1 MSQGLD
7 NLKHIVVLMMENRSF
22 DHMLGGLS
30 KKFPK
35 INGLTGNEA
44 NPDSAG
50 NMVQVSATADWRGQL
65 SHDPD
70 HHFPGVDVQI
80 YGGAPFSPRRAANMQ
95 GFVQSYGTQGPNVQD
110 SHAIMQYFPPEKIP
124 VLTKLA
130 TEYAVFNGWFSSIP
144 GPTICNRAFA
154 HYGTSFGNV
163 DMNMFLVSDAD
174 RAKIPTIYERLAAG
188 GHSAKLYY
196 YDLPSSTMEIVN
208 LIKDQS
214 FFGVFSD
221 FVADCKSGNL
231 PQYSFVEPNYSDHP
245 APDGTQLPATDQH
258 PDHHVLAGDNFIG
271 KVYDCIRINPKLWQS
286 TALLIVYDEH
296 GGLYDH
302 VVPPSCTP
310 DGFHAPEAATG
321 VPNLTF
327 DFDRLGIRVPAV
339 LVSPYIPRGTVVAGT
354 EDPANERI
362 FEHASIPATVS
373 RHFLDGND
381 MGTPREQQAE
391 TFLDLLGDRLR
402 PDNDCVFFPKAMKG

>member
-1 MSQGLD
+1 MPQGLD

-22 DHMLGGLS
+22 DHMLGGLM

-35 INGLTGNEA
+35 INGLTGNES

-50 NMVQVSATADWRGQL
+50 NMVQVSATADYRGQL

-70 HHFPGVDVQI
+70 HHFPGADVQI
-80 YGGAPFSPRRAANMQ
+80 YGGVPFSPGRVANMQ
-95 GFVQSYGTQGPNVQD
+95 GFVKSYGTQGPNVQD
-110 SHAIMQYFPPEKIP
+110 SHAIMKYFSPERIP
-124 VLTKLA
+124 VLTTLA

-221 FVADCKSGNL
+221 FVADCKSGKL
-231 PQYSFVEPNYSDHP
+231 PEYSFIEPNYTDHP
-245 APDGTQLPATDQH
+245 GPGGGQLLATDQH

-271 KVYDCIRINPKLWQS
+271 KVYDCIRINADLWKS

-302 VVPPSCTP
+302 VVPPNCTP
-310 DGFHAPEAATG
+310 DGFEAPEAATG
-321 VPNLTF
+321 VPGLTF
-327 DFDRLGIRVPAV
+327 KFDRLGIRVPAI
-339 LVSPYIPRGTVVAGT
+339 LVSPYIPRGTVVTGT
-354 EDPANERI
+354 EGPNPRI

-373 RHFLDGND
+373 KHFLGGQDQ
-381 MGTPREQQAE
+381 GTVREQNAE
-391 TFLDLLGDRLR
+391 TFLDLLGDNLR

>member
-1 MSQGLD
+1 MSKGLD

-22 DHMLGGLS
+22 DHMLGGL
-30 KKFPK
+30 KEKFPK
-35 INGLTGNEA
+35 INGLTGNES
-44 NPDSAG
+44 NQDSAG
-50 NMVQVSATADWRGQL
+50 SVVQVSATADYRGQL

-80 YGGAPFSPRRAANMQ
+80 YGGAPFAPGRVANMQ
-95 GFVQSYGTQGPNVQD
+95 GFVKSYGTQGPNVQD
-110 SHAIMQYFPPEKIP
+110 SHAIMKYFSPERIP

-163 DMNMFLVSDAD
+163 DMNMFLVSDAA
-174 RAKIPTIYERLAAG
+174 RAKMPE
-188 GHSAKLYY
+188 
-196 YDLPSSTMEIVN
+196 
-208 LIKDQS
+208 
-214 FFGVFSD
+214 
-221 FVADCKSGNL
+221 
-231 PQYSFVEPNYSDHP
+231 YSFVEPNYSDHP
-245 APDGTQLPATDQH
+245 APDGTQLLATDQH

-302 VVPPSCTP
+302 VNPPSCTP
-310 DGFHAPEAATG
+310 DGFEAPEAATQ
-321 VPNLTF
+321 VPGLTF
-327 DFDRLGIRVPAV
+327 KFDRLGIRVPAV
-339 LVSPYIPRGTVVAGT
+339 LVSPYIARGTVVPGT

-373 RHFLDGND
+373 RHFLNGND

-391 TFLDLLGDRLR
+391 TFLDLLGDKLR